1 MSILRQFIFAW
12 ITVQRSRDVPTKIMT
27 DIRTLKLP
35 KTLVMVGMMGA
46 GKTAIGRRIA
56 GRLGLPFVD
65 ADDEIAKAA
74 GCSIEDIFDL
84 HGESAFRDGE
94 RRVIERLLES
104 PTHVLATGGGAF
116 IDPDTRTRIRK
127 NCLSVWLR
135 VETDVLW
142 RRVKRR
148 NDRPLLKTAAPYETI
163 VKLVEQ
169 RYPVYAEADITVDSV
184 DGPAEDTVD
193 RVLCAVNAYLQG
205 EGRNT

>member
-1 MSILRQFIFAW
+1 
-12 ITVQRSRDVPTKIMT
+12 MT

-35 KTLVMVGMMGA
+35 KSLVMVGMMGA
-46 GKTAIGRRIA
+46 GKTAIGRRVA
-56 GRLGLPFVD
+56 ARLGLPFID
-65 ADDEIAKAA
+65 ADDEIATAA
-74 GCSIEDIFDL
+74 GCSIEDIFQR
-84 HGESAFRDGE
+84 HGEAAFRDGE

-104 PTHVLATGGGAF
+104 PIHVLATGGGAF
-116 IDPDTRTRIRK
+116 IDPETRERILE

-163 VKLVEQ
+163 VNLVEQ
-169 RYPVYAEADITVDSV
+169 RYPVYAKADITVDSV

-193 RVLCAVNAYLQG
+193 HVLCAVNNYLHG
-205 EGRNT
+205 GGGSA